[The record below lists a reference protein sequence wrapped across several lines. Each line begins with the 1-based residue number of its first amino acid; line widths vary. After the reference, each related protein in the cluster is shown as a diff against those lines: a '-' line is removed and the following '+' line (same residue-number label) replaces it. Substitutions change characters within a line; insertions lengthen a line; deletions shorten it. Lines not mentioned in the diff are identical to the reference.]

1 LPEILVIDMAIVR
14 CQDHPPQNT
23 NYTIAVKPVG
33 YPDTALICGR
43 EEEQHDEVGWV
54 YLLPEEHEEYQDGR
68 RVFGLWG
75 PDSSS
80 SAAKVRVSD
89 ETVNRLNQ
97 WAEDEDESGSGLQS
111 QSSID
116 RY

>member
-1 LPEILVIDMAIVR
+1 MKQNMAIVR
-14 CQDHPPQNT
+14 CQDHPPQNF
-23 NYTIAVKPVG
+23 NYKIAVKPVG

-43 EEEQHDEVGWV
+43 KEENHDEIGWV
-54 YLLPEEHEEYQDGR
+54 YLLPEEYEEYQDGK

-89 ETVNRLNQ
+89 ETVEGLEQ
-97 WAEDEDESGSGLQS
+97 WTEDEGENESPSLQS

-116 RY
+116 RYE

>member
-1 LPEILVIDMAIVR
+1 MAIVR
-14 CQDHPPQNT
+14 CQDHPPRNT
-23 NYTIAVKPVG
+23 NYSIAVKPVG

-43 EEEQHDEVGWV
+43 GDSDHEEIGWV
-54 YLLPEEHEEYQDGR
+54 YLLPEEHEDYQAGK

-89 ETVNRLNQ
+89 EAVEGLNKWNQ
-97 WAEDEDESGSGLQS
+97 EEVESTSGLQS

>member
-1 LPEILVIDMAIVR
+1 LPEILGVDMAIVR

-43 EEEQHDEVGWV
+43 KQRHDEVGWV
-54 YLLPEEHEEYQDGR
+54 YLLREEYEEYQDGR
-68 RVFGLWG
+68 RVFELWG

-89 ETVNRLNQ
+89 ETVDRLNQ
-97 WAEDEDESGSGLQS
+97 WAEDEDESGGGLQS
-111 QSSID
+111 QSSIG